1 MRRDISYAWRHL
13 QKSPVFTLTAIV
25 SLGLGIGAAVTM
37 FSAFRSVFLRALPYR
52 AADRVLAVEKQGR
65 HGNPGGATLADFEF
79 LRHNAHSFEAVAW
92 YGYFEVVGLTRSP
105 EPANLWV
112 RSVSRDLFP
121 LLGSKPLLG
130 RTLAASDF
138 QPNAPPTVLLSYDTW
153 QKSFHGDP
161 KIVGRQILLSE
172 QYPKPGESLNLVVG
186 VMPKEFYFP
195 QREIA
200 AWLPKRTPVGDP
212 MKIGF
217 NMVARLRPGSS
228 IEQARAEVERL
239 LPALQRTYPKSQRG
253 WTLLMDQFGARSIAE
268 YRKAFLLLLAAT
280 GFLVLIACLNVANLL
295 LARASARAAE
305 FAIRGALGASRGRLI
320 RQVLVESLALASL
333 GGAVGVSL
341 AYAGN
346 RALLWFLPTYLGIP
360 RLEET
365 RLDFAV
371 LGVAIAIVF
380 LAGLLFGVAPAFVL
394 SKNRLAGV
402 DREQRAGSANS
413 WYHSALLVGE
423 VGTSLILLAGAVLTL
438 RGFVRLASVDPGFRT
453 AHILTAGV
461 PPSHTAGLSRA
472 KLVQRYGEILN
483 VARNV
488 PGVEQ
493 AALTSALPMGN
504 VVVGL
509 TVYLP
514 DAPSDV
520 RGIDFHAVSADYF
533 SIMGLPLLQGRLFGP
548 FDVNRDKGAV
558 IINRAMADKY
568 WPERNAIGQRF
579 SSRPAPALPDLT
591 VIGVVGNT
599 RHRSLSGEPVPEFYQ
614 PYQGYFGPP
623 LGTTLVLRTFGDPNS
638 VAASLRQAIHRFDP
652 EQVVERERTMQAT
665 VAQSIA
671 TPRFYTILLG
681 IFALQAFALTLIGV
695 YGVASYGISLRSRE
709 FGIRLGLGAQRYQL
723 VWMILRQGLLRAL
736 LGAGLGAA
744 GAWALARLMSGL
756 VYGVPV
762 RDPLSLVIA
771 SAALVSG
778 ALASYYLPARRTA
791 KIDPATILRQE

>member
-1 MRRDISYAWRHL
+1 MA
-13 QKSPVFTLTAIV
+13 
-25 SLGLGIGAAVTM
+25 
-37 FSAFRSVFLRALPYR
+37 
-52 AADRVLAVEKQGR
+52 
-65 HGNPGGATLADFEF
+65 
-79 LRHNAHSFEAVAW
+79 
-92 YGYFEVVGLTRSP
+92 

-112 RSVSRDLFP
+112 RGVSRDLFP

-138 QPNAPPTVLLSYDTW
+138 QPDAPPAVLLSYDTW

-172 QYPKPGESLNLVVG
+172 QYPKPGQAFNNVVG
-186 VMPKEFYFP
+186 VMPKGFYFP

-200 AWLPKRTPVGDP
+200 AWLPRRMPAGDLLG
-212 MKIGF
+212 ISV
-217 NMVARLRPGSS
+217 NVVARLRAGSS
-228 IEQARAEVERL
+228 IEQARAEVNRL
-239 LPALQRTYPKSQRG
+239 LPALERSYPESKRG
-253 WTLLMDQFGARSIAE
+253 WTLLMDRFGARSIAE

-295 LARASARAAE
+295 LARASARAGE

-333 GGAVGVSL
+333 GGAVGVML

-346 RALLWFLPTYLGIP
+346 RALLWLLPTYLDIP

-365 RLDFAV
+365 RLDTAV

-380 LAGLLFGVAPAFVL
+380 LAGLLFGIAPALMF

-402 DREQRAGSANS
+402 DREQRSGSANS
-413 WYHSALLVGE
+413 WYHAGLLTGE
-423 VGTSLILLAGAVLTL
+423 VAISLILLAGAVLML
-438 RGFVRLASVDPGFRT
+438 RGFVRLASVNPGFHT

-461 PPSHTAGLSRA
+461 PPGHTAGLSRA
-472 KLVQRYGEILN
+472 QLVQRYGEILN
-483 VARNV
+483 VAQNI
-488 PGVEQ
+488 PGVGQ

-509 TVYLP
+509 NVSLP
-514 DAPSDV
+514 DAPNQL
-520 RGIDFHAVSADYF
+520 RAIDYHAVSADYF

-548 FDVNRDKGAV
+548 FDPNRDQNAV

-568 WPERNAIGQRF
+568 WPGQTAIGQRF
-579 SSRPAPALPDLT
+579 SSRPPPALPDFT

-599 RHRSLSGEPVPEFYQ
+599 RHRSLSGEPVPEFYR
-614 PYQGYFGPP
+614 PYQSYFGPIV
-623 LGTTLVLRTFGDPNS
+623 GTTLVLRAFGDPNS
-638 VAASLRQAIHRFDP
+638 IAASLRQAIHHFDP
-652 EQVVERERTMQAT
+652 EQILQNERTMEET

-681 IFALQAFALTLIGV
+681 IFALLALALTLIGV

-709 FGIRLGLGAQRYQL
+709 FGIRMGLGAQHHQL
-723 VWMILRQGLLRAL
+723 IGMILRQGLLRAL
-736 LGAGLGAA
+736 LGSGLGAA

-762 RDPLSLVIA
+762 RDPLSLAIA
-771 SAALVSG
+771 AALLMGG
-778 ALASYYLPARRTA
+778 ALAAYYLPARRTA
-791 KIDPATILRQE
+791 KIDPAVILRQE